1 MLEAEILSDLVPKSK
16 QNLFTLYMKYWQ
28 TGWQHFISDTRCTE
42 IKQQQI
48 ILLEKAIRRDFQL
61 SQNFLSCLQKAFV
74 KEDLSLY
81 LLLDMLTAW
90 HYLAADKPPTSEEQ
104 LSKIIGATTSPLAR
118 MIMVLNDESPVTYL
132 PMQELLS
139 ALLWYDLWQKK
150 SVLVKKV
157 RLTQRQKNNKLKGQ
171 MKSAMVLLAIVCHK
185 RLKWRLALFLNK
197 TAVLMQNNKQENIR
211 VLDEIKII
219 LYSIYQFI
227 TVRHRTMI
235 RKGI

>member
-48 ILLEKAIRRDFQL
+48 ILLEKA
-61 SQNFLSCLQKAFV
+61 
-74 KEDLSLY
+74 LY
-81 LLLDMLTAW
+81 LLLGMLTAW

-197 TAVLMQNNKQENIR
+197 TAVLMQNNKQENIG